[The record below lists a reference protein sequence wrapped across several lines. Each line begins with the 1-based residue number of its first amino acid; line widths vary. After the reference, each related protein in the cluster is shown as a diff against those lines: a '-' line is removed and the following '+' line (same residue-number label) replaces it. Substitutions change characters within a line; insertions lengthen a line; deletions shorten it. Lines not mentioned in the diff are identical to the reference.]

1 MAKNIKSLSDEKHKL
16 KLFALISSL
25 YLSVIITLYF
35 LYQHDVWLRILVI
48 ATVVLFFLL
57 LMLFRRV
64 KGEEIINVKDKR
76 LEYRILLEN
85 VYKNNNTKYR
95 SRSLI
100 KVVSDYNVDPY
111 LLIYSFLL
119 LIKKIEKKRVLNTKE
134 DLFSNTGI
142 RIWVYAIKINPFFKK
157 IKKEDWDKEFKSA
170 LSDVYSYFPTSFKR
184 HQVNFLKDSFL

>member
-1 MAKNIKSLSDEKHKL
+1 MKNISPKL

-48 ATVVLFFLL
+48 ATVVLCFLL

-170 LSDVYSYFPTSFKR
+170 LSDVYSYFPTNVKR
-184 HQVNFLKDSFL
+184 HQINFLKDSFL